1 MSHGPGWVTLKL
13 ALLDIAAN
21 TQKSDITVLLSRIP
35 DTTTRNCAAVWNN
48 SVRQSKSINSKNV
61 EGPAFF
67 DIYGHIF
74 ESVEAFF
81 LEMELRIT
89 LTF

>member
-1 MSHGPGWVTLKL
+1 MRYSTV
-13 ALLDIAAN
+13 A
-21 TQKSDITVLLSRIP
+21 KSDITVLRFRDHGFLVQPHEIVRRFGIILS
-35 DTTTRNCAAVWNN
+35 
-48 SVRQSKSINSKNV
+48 QSKSINSKNV

-81 LEMELRIT
+81 LEMELRTT